1 MTRRD
6 VARRGWSIC
15 SGPLAESSVSEA
27 RFELKSGDRRIVALV
42 GPTGVGKTTTVAK
55 LAAGFR
61 IEARRRVGLLTID
74 TFRIAA
80 VQQLRAYA
88 EIMDLPME
96 VVEKPDQMKP
106 ALDRLGDVD
115 LVLIDTAGRSPRSD
129 ARIDQLV
136 ELLRSAQPD
145 ETHLVLSSTNSA
157 SSIQLALRG
166 ICAGSTDGS
175 HPHEVGRSASDGRC
189 DLGRRRQ

>member
-1 MTRRD
+1 MGSQILTHPGERR
-6 VARRGWSIC
+6 V
-15 SGPLAESSVSEA
+15 
-27 RFELKSGDRRIVALV
+27 VALV

-80 VQQLRAYA
+80 VQQLKAYA
-88 EIMDLPME
+88 EIMDLPMQ
-96 VVEKPDQMKP
+96 VVEKPEDMQQ

-115 LVLIDTAGRSPRSD
+115 LVLIDTAGRSPKSD

-145 ETHLVLSSTNSA
+145 ETHLVLECDKFCCCNPVWRFKDLLPYVQQQRFSPSWMRLPVRSVHFQHSPAA
-157 SSIQLALRG
+157 SNTVEYR
-166 ICAGSTDGS
+166 
-175 HPHEVGRSASDGRC
+175 
-189 DLGRRRQ
+189 